1 MGSEMKAVKDDSTDL
16 RLSHVQLDQEVE
28 LVSIDLPDNQAEPLF
43 ERGFLPG
50 CRICPVRSSPSG
62 DPIVDIDGSQMASD
76 VLSDAILSFELLI
89 IQFEMK
95 LGTKFDHTRNGS

>member
-1 MGSEMKAVKDDSTDL
+1 MEPEKTVITNVSSNL
-16 RLSHVQLDQEVE
+16 RLGEVQISQEVE

-62 DPIVDIDGSQMASD
+62 DPIVDVDGSQMALRRETAD
-76 VLSDAILSFELLI
+76 CLCVKALRDL
-89 IQFEMK
+89 K
-95 LGTKFDHTRNGS
+95 GK

>member
-1 MGSEMKAVKDDSTDL
+1 MGSEIKAVKDSSTDL
-16 RLSHVQLDQEVE
+16 RLSHVQLNQEVE

-62 DPIVDIDGSQMASD
+62 DPIVDVDGSQMALRRETAD
-76 VLSDAILSFELLI
+76 CLCVKALRDLRG
-89 IQFEMK
+89 K
-95 LGTKFDHTRNGS
+95 

>member
-50 CRICPVRSSPSG
+50 CVF
-62 DPIVDIDGSQMASD
+62 A
-76 VLSDAILSFELLI
+76 LFALLLAE
-89 IQFEMK
+89 IQ
-95 LGTKFDHTRNGS
+95 S